1 MQYVKYELLLTDW
14 FEIVS
19 SPKKGVQKRKRT
31 DKKQADKADE
41 SKQAKA
47 DTSSEG
53 LVSVHSSF
61 YRVLV
66 LSLLFTCT
74 IKHHGLSYKEFSV
87 WLKSLLVHKASL
99 TDDFDVFPVSKWLH
113 SNPTSNQ

>member
-1 MQYVKYELLLTDW
+1 MSLWFVQYVKYELLLTDW
-14 FEIVS
+14 FDIFS

-47 DTSSEG
+47 DASSEG
-53 LVSVHSSF
+53 LVSVYCSF

-66 LSLLFTCT
+66 LSLLFTCK
-74 IKHHGLSYKEFSV
+74 IKHHGLSYKES
-87 WLKSLLVHKASL
+87 
-99 TDDFDVFPVSKWLH
+99 
-113 SNPTSNQ
+113 